1 MNEIPGQEIKRLT
14 LKRIKWTRIRT
25 EINLGNDV
33 TILDSRSL
41 FSNAHYDLDK
51 NIIMLAID
59 NRSSAHVNNSK
70 KDTLVLV

>member
-1 MNEIPGQEIKRLT
+1 M
-14 LKRIKWTRIRT
+14 
-25 EINLGNDV
+25 
-33 TILDSRSL
+33 ILDSRSL

-51 NIIMLAID
+51 NIIMPAID